1 MSAWASSEGYYAVLE
16 LLVVIVAG
24 TSRKVESVDL
34 PVLDVNAGSQE
45 IDGHSLEGLSI
56 ARL

>member
-1 MSAWASSEGYYAVLE
+1 MLE

-34 PVLDVNAGSQE
+34 PVLDVNAGSRE